1 VEGTMIFRIEIITF
15 FLSLWYVFY
24 YIGYKIFWVYFR
36 IKNIVAPEKQELPQ
50 IVNEDGT
57 INEEIK
63 EEKKPMIVDKKEE
76 KSDIGAYTK
85 EKNLTPEE
93 KEKLSEIIKRV
104 KLNTSKWYYEKAKAL
119 IVEGLAIDKYDTEI
133 NLELAYI
140 YEEEKNYKN
149 AEYIYQDLIQVHKT
163 NIVILRKLWYI
174 LALQRRFLESIEI
187 YEKVYERDIN
197 NLETIDLL
205 VDLYYEI
212 WKYEESFKYLI
223 FSLKEKPRSVERM
236 LLKAELLKRKGKE
249 IEAIEAYKKVLE
261 IQPYN
266 TEAIENLR
274 NMDNK

>member
-1 VEGTMIFRIEIITF
+1 MEGTMIFRIEIITF

-57 INEEIK
+57 IEEEIK
-63 EEKKPMIVDKKEE
+63 EERKPMIVDKKEE

-266 TEAIENLR
+266 MEAIEKLR

>member
-1 VEGTMIFRIEIITF
+1 MEGTMIFRIEIITF

-24 YIGYKIFWVYFR
+24 YLGYKIFWVYFR

-57 INEEIK
+57 IEEEVK
-63 EEKKPMIVDKKEE
+63 EEKKIMIVDKKEE
-76 KSDIGAYTK
+76 KSDIDAYTK

-104 KLNTSKWYYEKAKAL
+104 KINTSKWYYEKAKSL
-119 IVEGLAIDKYDTEI
+119 IVEGLAIDKYDTDL
-133 NLELAYI
+133 NLELAYM

-174 LALQRRFLESIEI
+174 LALQRRFFESIEI
-187 YEKVYERDIN
+187 YEKVYERDVN

-205 VDLYYEI
+205 VDLHYEI
-212 WKYEESFKYLI
+212 WNYEESFKYLV
-223 FSLKEKPRSVERM
+223 FSLKEKPRNVDR
-236 LLKAELLKRKGKE
+236 LLLRADLLKRKWKNE
-249 IEAIEAYKKVLE
+249 EAIEAYKKVLE
-261 IQPYN
+261 VQPYN
-266 TEAIENLR
+266 TEAIENIR
-274 NMDNK
+274 NIDNK

>member
-1 VEGTMIFRIEIITF
+1 
-15 FLSLWYVFY
+15 
-24 YIGYKIFWVYFR
+24 
-36 IKNIVAPEKQELPQ
+36 
-50 IVNEDGT
+50 
-57 INEEIK
+57 
-63 EEKKPMIVDKKEE
+63 MIVDKKEE